1 MAKPKPNYFL
11 ALQID
16 NKDTIDKFREVQFKY
31 VKNDYRL
38 KDSIV
43 SVQTAHVT
51 IEVFRA
57 EENQLEDLKKILKDA
72 LKEYEKNTE
81 EKNIVFKELGMFSD
95 KVLYAKP
102 ESNEGETYLHELHK
116 TVRTTLKEN
125 GFQIFGHDTYN
136 PHSTLLHVKVDGQ
149 SVLKGIPKSIID
161 DCKDIELGIQEI
173 KEIQLLSMDK
183 EKDDSG
189 YYHCEDV
196 FKVSDR

>member
-1 MAKPKPNYFL
+1 MSKLKPNYFV

-16 NKDTIDKFREVQFKY
+16 NEDTIEKFKEVQFKY

-38 KDSIV
+38 KDFIV
-43 SVQTAHVT
+43 SLQTAHVT

-57 EENQLEDLKKILKDA
+57 EENQLEDLKKMLKDA

-81 EKNIVFKELGMFSD
+81 QKNIVFKELGMFSN
-95 KVLYAKP
+95 KVVYAKP
-102 ESNEGETYLHELHK
+102 ESNEGEIYLHELHK
-116 TVRTTLKEN
+116 TVRNTLKQN

-136 PHSTLLHVKVDGQ
+136 PHSTLLHDKNDGQ
-149 SVLKGIPKSIID
+149 SQLKGIPKSIID
-161 DCKDIELGIQEI
+161 ECKDIELGRQEI

-196 FKVSDR
+196 FQVTDR